1 MGGKLRPLFSILG
14 YALTHIIPPHQL
26 FAGHLMT
33 HTLPASSAF
42 NPLYYVTGK
51 NEDKGTYLFK
61 GAVFN
66 STNGDDVPVSLTFED
81 LRAGTEAELTIL
93 TGPEDPYGFNDPFTG
108 VNVVKTAK
116 EKVVSDE
123 EGRFAFSMPDL
134 SIAVLETKASKCDKK
149 KKKRDMKQ
157 GLRH

>member
-1 MGGKLRPLFSILG
+1 MIQFAADPAKTTLSTSWYLWE
-14 YALTHIIPPHQL
+14 L

-33 HTLPASSAF
+33 HTLPASADF

-51 NEDKGTYLFK
+51 NEEKGSYLFK

-66 STNGDDVPVSLTFED
+66 ATTDEVPVSVVFEG
-81 LRAGTEAELTIL
+81 LKPGTEAELTVL
-93 TGPEDPYGFNDPFTG
+93 SGPEDPYGFNDPFTG

-116 EKVVSDE
+116 TKVVSDT
-123 EGRFAFSMPDL
+123 EGKFTFSLPDL
-134 SIAVLETKASKCDKK
+134 SIAVLETKGAKCA
-149 KKKRDMKQ
+149 KKKRDMKM

>member
-1 MGGKLRPLFSILG
+1 
-14 YALTHIIPPHQL
+14 
-26 FAGHLMT
+26 MT
-33 HTLPASSAF
+33 HTLPASSSF

-66 STNGDDVPVSLTFED
+66 ATEDVPVSLAFEG
-81 LRAGTEAELTIL
+81 LRPGTEAELTIL

-108 VNVVKTAK
+108 VNVVKTVK
-116 EKVVSDE
+116 EKVVSDQ
-123 EGRFAFSMPDL
+123 EGKFEFSMPDL
-134 SIAVLETKASKCDKK
+134 SIAVLETKGSECDKK
-149 KKKRDMKQ
+149 KMKREMKQ